1 MNKKINYKNIIF
13 GLIIILG
20 VLIIGKVYIKP
31 KEIQVEK
38 IVIKKEHVKTA
49 NEISKNE
56 NIVFLGDSI
65 TDFYPFDEIYED
77 LPIINSGISGYRTD
91 EILPRMEEL
100 VYRYNPTSVYIL
112 IGTNDFREDSDE
124 DLVKIVEE
132 NIKKIVENIKQNRK
146 KTKVYIQSIYP
157 VNKKIPN
164 NATED
169 RENEEIKEVNKYL
182 KKFCKENDVKYI
194 DLYKSLI
201 DSDGNFAEI
210 YTKDGLHPNSLGY
223 AKITRVL
230 LPYIYGI
237 Q

>member
-1 MNKKINYKNIIF
+1 
-13 GLIIILG
+13 
-20 VLIIGKVYIKP
+20 
-31 KEIQVEK
+31 
-38 IVIKKEHVKTA
+38 
-49 NEISKNE
+49 
-56 NIVFLGDSI
+56 
-65 TDFYPFDEIYED
+65 
-77 LPIINSGISGYRTD
+77 
-91 EILPRMEEL
+91 MEEL

-146 KTKVYIQSIYP
+146 KTKIYIQSIYP

>member
-1 MNKKINYKNIIF
+1 MNKKIKNKNIIL
-13 GLIIILG
+13 GLIVVLG
-20 VLIIGKVYIKP
+20 VLIIGKIYMKP

-49 NEISKNE
+49 DEISKNE

-132 NIKKIVENIKQNRK
+132 NIKKIVDNIKQNRK
-146 KTKVYIQSIYP
+146 KTKIYIQSIYP
-157 VNKKIPN
+157 VNKKMAN

-169 RENEEIKEVNKYL
+169 RDNEEIKEVNKYL
-182 KKFCKENDVKYI
+182 KSFCKENDVKYI
-194 DLYKSLI
+194 DLYNSLT
-201 DSDGNFAEI
+201 DTDGNFAEI

-230 LPYIYGI
+230 LPYIYGVE
-237 Q
+237 